1 MKDTL
6 SVMKMR
12 NAPQAE
18 IDARVLEL
26 KRSLM
31 DRRFALK
38 VGSVKDT
45 SEIGKARRAIAALK
59 GFATNK
65 KAPAAAK
72 SAAPSADK
80 KKK

>member
-6 SVMKMR
+6 GITKMR
-12 NAPQAE
+12 NASSAE

-45 SEIGKARRAIAALK
+45 SELAKIKRAIATLK
-59 GFATNK
+59 GFVTNK
-65 KAPAAAK
+65 KAPKAAAP
-72 SAAPSADK
+72 AANK
-80 KKK
+80 KK